1 MARLTIKKY
10 KNNNSK
16 NSAYGKT
23 FGRLVHMDTIDT
35 SELCRHIS
43 KHGSIFTPDVVKGTI
58 ERFIM
63 CFEELLLEGNKIK
76 LDGLGTFYLSI
87 ETQGVD
93 DAKDFTA
100 NNVKAIRIKFVGD
113 QGKESEYATR
123 MLTNKAKFRSLD
135 GEENPSEN
143 ENGAGGN

>member
-1 MARLTIKKY
+1 
-10 KNNNSK
+10 
-16 NSAYGKT
+16 
-23 FGRLVHMDTIDT
+23 